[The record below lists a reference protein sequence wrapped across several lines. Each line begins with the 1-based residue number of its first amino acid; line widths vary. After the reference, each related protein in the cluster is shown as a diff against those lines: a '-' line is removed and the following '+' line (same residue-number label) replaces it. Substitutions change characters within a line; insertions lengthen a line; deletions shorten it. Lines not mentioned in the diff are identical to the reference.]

1 MCASLPENPPAGP
14 SPSQCPSLQSP
25 SLQQGT
31 IGDCNTERP
40 GMFDFTGKAKW
51 DAWNSVKGL
60 TQDDAKT
67 QYISTVDTLA
77 SK

>member
-1 MCASLPENPPAGP
+1 
-14 SPSQCPSLQSP
+14 
-25 SLQQGT
+25 
-31 IGDCNTERP
+31 
-40 GMFDFTGKAKW
+40 MFDFTGKAKW

>member
-1 MCASLPENPPAGP
+1 MPPSRRILRPGLLPLNAPPSNPP
-14 SPSQCPSLQSP
+14 L
-25 SLQQGT
+25 LQQGT